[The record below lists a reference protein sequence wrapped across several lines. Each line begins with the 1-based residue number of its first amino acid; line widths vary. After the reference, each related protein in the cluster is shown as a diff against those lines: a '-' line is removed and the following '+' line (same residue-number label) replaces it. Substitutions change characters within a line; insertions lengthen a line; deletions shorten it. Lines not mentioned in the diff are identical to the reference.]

1 MQKAFRNVLV
11 IAIIGV
17 IIFGLFSFLNGNGKT
32 PKQLTYTQFVN
43 KLDKGDLK
51 SLEIQPEQNVYMVSG
66 KTKNDEDYSSTILY
80 NNEKDLQK
88 ITDTAKKQDG
98 LKFKVK
104 EEEKQSVFVS
114 ILSTLI
120 PVLIIALL
128 FIFFLSQAQGGG
140 GGGRMMNFGKSK
152 AKMYDSNK
160 RRVRFSDV
168 AGADE
173 EKQELIEIVDFL
185 KDNKKF
191 KQMGSRIPKGVL
203 LVGPPGTGKTLLAR
217 AVAGEAGA
225 PFFSISGSDFVEM
238 FVGVGASRVRDL
250 FENAKKNAPCI
261 IFIDEIDAVGRQR
274 GAGVGGGHDERE
286 QTLNQLLVEMDGFGE
301 NEGIIMI
308 AATNRPDILDPAL
321 LRPGRFDR
329 QIQVGRPDVKG
340 REAILHVHSKNK
352 PLDETVDLKA
362 ISQRTPGFSGADL
375 ENLLNEASLIAAREG
390 KNKIDMRDIEE
401 ATDRVI
407 AGPAKKSRVISEKE
421 RNIVAHHEAGH
432 TIIGMV
438 LDEAEVVHKVTI
450 VPRGQA
456 GGYAMMLPK
465 QDRFL
470 MTEPELLDKICGLLG
485 GRVSEDINFGEVSTG
500 ASNDFERATQI
511 ARSMVT
517 EYGMSKKLGPLQ
529 FSSSGG
535 GQVFLGKDMQGEPNY
550 SGQIAYEI
558 DKEVQRIV
566 KEQYERCKQIL
577 LEHQEQLKLIA
588 KTLLTEETLVAE
600 QIRALFY
607 DGELPEVDYDAA
619 KVVKDEDTDY
629 SDGKY
634 GKSYDDIRKEQLDEG
649 DEKEKEDRKENRDIE
664 HERRRQHNEDH
675 DYKGQESDQD
685 SDSDVTGHE
694 QSPNIE
700 KPYDPNN
707 PDNRH

>member
-17 IIFGLFSFLNGNGKT
+17 IIFGLFSFLNGNGNM
-32 PKQLTYTQFVN
+32 PKQLTYNQFV
-43 KLDKGDLK
+43 KQLDKGDLK

-66 KTKNDEDYSSTILY
+66 KTKDDKEYSSTILY
-80 NNEKDLQK
+80 NNDKELEK
-88 ITDTAKKQDG
+88 ITDKAQNQDG
-98 LKFKVK
+98 LKFTVK

-114 ILSTLI
+114 ILTTLI

-140 GGGRMMNFGKSK
+140 GGGGRMMNFGKSK
-152 AKMYDSNK
+152 AKMYDSQK
-160 RRVRFSDV
+160 KRVRFSDV

-185 KDNKKF
+185 KDNKQF

-217 AVAGEAGA
+217 AVAGEAGT

-340 REAILHVHSKNK
+340 REAILHVHAKNK

-362 ISQRTPGFSGADL
+362 VSQRTPGFSGADL
-375 ENLLNEASLIAAREG
+375 ENLLNEASLVAVREG
-390 KNKIDMRDIEE
+390 KKKIDMRDIEE

-485 GRVSEDINFGEVSTG
+485 GRVSEDINFNEVSTG

-511 ARSMVT
+511 ARQMVT
-517 EYGMSKKLGPLQ
+517 EYGMSKKLGPIQ
-529 FSSSGG
+529 FSSSSN
-535 GQVFLGKDMQGEPNY
+535 GQVFLGKDMQGDPEY

-558 DKEVQRIV
+558 DKEVQRII
-566 KEQYERCKQIL
+566 KEQYERCKDIL
-577 LEHQEQLKLIA
+577 LEHKSQLILIA
-588 KTLLTEETLVAE
+588 ESLLTEETLVAE
-600 QIRALFY
+600 QIQSLFH
-607 DGELPEVDYDAA
+607 DGVLPEVDYDGA
-619 KVVKDEDTDY
+619 KVVEEDKNDFE
-629 SDGKY
+629 DGKY
-634 GKSYDDIRKEQLDEG
+634 GKSYEDVRKEQLNRGDDDQKDDHEDEESG
-649 DEKEKEDRKENRDIE
+649 DNEKDGENSE
-664 HERRRQHNEDH
+664 P
-675 DYKGQESDQD
+675 
-685 SDSDVTGHE
+685 TGHE
-694 QSPNIE
+694 QAPDIDRPGNSN
-700 KPYDPNN
+700 DPDRRN
-707 PDNRH
+707 

>member
-17 IIFGLFSFLNGNGKT
+17 IIFGLFSFLNGNGNM

-43 KLDKGDLK
+43 KLNKGDLK
-51 SLEIQPEQNVYMVSG
+51 TLEIQPEQNVYMVSG
-66 KTKNDEDYSSTILY
+66 KTKKDEDYSSTILY

-88 ITDTAKKQDG
+88 ITDTAKKQDN
-98 LKFKVK
+98 LKFTVK

-114 ILSTLI
+114 ILTTLI

-340 REAILHVHSKNK
+340 REAILHVHAKNK

-438 LDEAEVVHKVTI
+438 LDEAEIVHKVTI

-529 FSSSGG
+529 FSSNSG

-577 LEHQEQLKLIA
+577 LEHEEQLKLIA
-588 KTLLTEETLVAE
+588 KTLLSEETLVAE
-600 QIRALFY
+600 QIQSLFY
-607 DGELPEVDYDAA
+607 DGVLPEVDYDSA
-619 KVVKDEDTDY
+619 KVVKNENSDY

-634 GKSYDDIRKEQLDEG
+634 GKSYNDIRKEQLED
-649 DEKEKEDRKENRDIE
+649 DDKEDDDN
-664 HERRRQHNEDH
+664 HEKDEVNQDNTDREADNTSHTNEP
-675 DYKGQESDQD
+675 
-685 SDSDVTGHE
+685 GHQ
-694 QSPNIE
+694 QSPNID
-700 KPYDPNN
+700 KPYNPNDPNH
-707 PDNRH
+707 R